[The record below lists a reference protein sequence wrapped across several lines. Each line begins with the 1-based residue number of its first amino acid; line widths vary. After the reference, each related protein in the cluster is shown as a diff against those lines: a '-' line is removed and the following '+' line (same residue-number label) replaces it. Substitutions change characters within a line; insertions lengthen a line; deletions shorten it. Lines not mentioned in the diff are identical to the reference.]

1 MGFKCR
7 LEFVQSTF
15 INKQKLHVKET
26 FYSVTV
32 VININVD
39 WRLSGRRLTPRS
51 STSRMHFNSFWLS
64 LVNSL
69 TGLFLL
75 LLHLRSSVVLS
86 QAVSQVVWIKVVV
99 FRRSSVLPRT
109 AVLAVSPHGATA
121 AFLLLRRDD
130 RTVERALGT
139 VGMGMQSSCSVCQP

>member
-1 MGFKCR
+1 
-7 LEFVQSTF
+7 
-15 INKQKLHVKET
+15 
-26 FYSVTV
+26 
-32 VININVD
+32 
-39 WRLSGRRLTPRS
+39 
-51 STSRMHFNSFWLS
+51 MHFNSFWLS